1 MWFYCQFLFTFQL
14 CTTRFNNKKTF
25 FGHLSVWWKLNECS
39 ELSRWVPAWT
49 CHGGGPLLLL
59 EACGAPAAV
68 GGACV
73 DLPGPPQF
81 SPVLPGHQEGAGD
94 AGLGLGPTRVS
105 ELELGAGLLAQ
116 WSGWDGRS
124 VVRTEPD

>member
-1 MWFYCQFLFTFQL
+1 M
-14 CTTRFNNKKTF
+14 
-25 FGHLSVWWKLNECS
+25 
-39 ELSRWVPAWT
+39 
-49 CHGGGPLLLL
+49 GPLLPW
-59 EACGAPAAV
+59 AGSAWTSPV
-68 GGACV
+68 
-73 DLPGPPQF
+73 LPSPPQF